1 MAKKQKAKDKADLKD
16 ESIDSEETLEDIAN
30 LSEVKTIDQVIFS

>member
-16 ESIDSEETLEDIAN
+16 ESIDSEETLEEDES
-30 LSEVKTIDQVIFS
+30 L